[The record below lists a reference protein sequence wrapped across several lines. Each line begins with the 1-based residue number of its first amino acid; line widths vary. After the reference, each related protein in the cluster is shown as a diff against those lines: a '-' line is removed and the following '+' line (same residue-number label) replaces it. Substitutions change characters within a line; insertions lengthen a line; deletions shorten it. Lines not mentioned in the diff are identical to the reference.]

1 MKKSFICIAISLL
14 LTSFCAQAR
23 TYNLADY
30 GVTPTADSLAVRI
43 ARALDIIKRDAAGS
57 PAKVRLPRGTY
68 NLRSTQ
74 APVHE
79 YYITNHDQV
88 VNHPVGIAIEDW
100 QNLTFDGCGSLLLC
114 SGRMLPLSILR
125 CTDVTVQRLSI
136 DFDNPQIAQV
146 TVVNNTADGIT
157 FEPSDEVRWD
167 IDEKGTFY
175 GFGLKWDAK
184 YYGGMAFDGNTHH
197 IVAQT
202 SDMNINLRDCTKSG
216 KQVTAPN
223 WKDQRMVPGT
233 RVALRSYHR
242 PHPGIFLEAN
252 TRTQLKNIKV
262 HYAEGMGVVAQR
274 CTDIHLNHVDVC
286 LPKGKGRYFTTQAD
300 ATHFVQCRG
309 RIVEEN
315 SLYESMMDDAI
326 NVHGVYL
333 RVRERIDSRTVK
345 ACFEHNQSWG
355 YSWGDEGDTV
365 IVVRSATMDQLPWKG
380 IIRSI
385 RPSSG
390 KIAGTKDYVI
400 SFDRDLPAEVTDKEG
415 YGLENLTWTPEVVF
429 RGCTVRNNRA
439 RGALFSS
446 PRYTVCE
453 KNLFDHTSGTAILL
467 CGDCNGWYE
476 SGAVRNLVIR
486 RNRFVNSLTN
496 MFQFTN
502 AVISIYPEIPQ
513 LKAAKTYF
521 HGGTP
526 DAIRIENNVF
536 ETFDHPLIY
545 AKSVDGLVVKG
556 NKVKYNTDF
565 EPFHWNKQS
574 VLMEHCTNT
583 SVQQFPALPASK

>member
-1 MKKSFICIAISLL
+1 MKKTFICLALGLL
-14 LTSFCAQAR
+14 LSSVYAQAR

-30 GVTPTADSLAVRI
+30 GITPGTDSLAIRI
-43 ARALDIIKRDAAGS
+43 ARALDAIKRDAAGQ
-57 PAKVRLPRGTY
+57 PAKVRLSRGTY

-88 VNHPVGIAIEDW
+88 VNHPVGIALEGW
-100 QNLTFDGCGSLLLC
+100 KGLTFDGCGSTLLC
-114 SGRMLPLSILR
+114 SGRMLPLSILH
-125 CTDVTVQRLSI
+125 CTDVKVQRLNI
-136 DFDNPQIAQV
+136 DFDHPQIAQV
-146 TVVNNTADGIT
+146 TIVKNDDNGIT
-157 FEPSDEVRWD
+157 FEPSGEVQWGV
-167 IDEKGTFY
+167 DEKGTFY
-175 GFGLKWDAK
+175 GYGLKWDVK
-184 YYGGMAFDGNTHH
+184 YFTGIAFDGATRH
-197 IVAQT
+197 ILPQT
-202 SDMNINLRDCTKSG
+202 SDLSIDLRSCTTSG
-216 KQVTAPN
+216 NRVTALN
-223 WKDQRMVPGT
+223 WKDPRLVPGT
-233 RVALRSYHR
+233 RVAMRSYQR

-252 TRTQLKNIKV
+252 TRTTLKNIKV

-274 CTDIHLNHVDVC
+274 CTDILLNHVDVC
-286 LPKGKGRYFTTQAD
+286 LPKGKDRYFTTQAD

-309 RIVEEN
+309 TIVEEN
-315 SLYESMMDDAI
+315 SLYEGMMDDAI

-333 RVRERIDSRTVK
+333 RVRQRIDSRTVK
-345 ACFEHNQSWG
+345 ACFEHEQSWG

-385 RPSSG
+385 KPSSG

-400 SFDRDLPAEVTDKEG
+400 SFDRDLPAEVTEKEG
-415 YGLENLTWTPEVVF
+415 YGVENLTWTPKVVF

-446 PRYTVCE
+446 PRTTVCE

-496 MFQFTN
+496 LFQFTN

-513 LKAAKTYF
+513 LKASKTYF

-526 DAIRIENNVF
+526 TAIRIEDNLFV
-536 ETFDHPLIY
+536 TFDHPLIY

-556 NKVKYNTDF
+556 NKVKYNTAF
-565 EPFHWNKQS
+565 TPFHWNKQS
-574 VLMEHCTNT
+574 VLLEHCTRT
-583 SVQQFPALPASK
+583 SVQQFPTLPTSN

>member
-1 MKKSFICIAISLL
+1 MKKAIMCIAFSMLI
-14 LTSFCAQAR
+14 TSFCAQAR

-43 ARALDIIKRDAAGS
+43 ARALDIIKRDAAGT

-79 YYITNHDQV
+79 YYISNHDQV
-88 VNHPVGIAIEDW
+88 KDHPVGIAIEDW
-100 QNLTFDGCGSLLLC
+100 QNLTFDGCGSTLLC
-114 SGRMLPLSILR
+114 SGRMLPISIVR
-125 CTDVTVQRLSI
+125 CSNVAVQQLNI
-136 DFDNPQIAQV
+136 DFDHPQIAQV
-146 TVVNNTADGIT
+146 TITNSTDEGIT
-157 FEPSDEVRWD
+157 FIPSDEVQWSV
-167 IDEKGTFY
+167 DEKGTFY
-175 GFGLKWDAK
+175 GYGLKWEAN
-184 YYGGMAFDGNTHH
+184 YFTGIAFNGEHGY
-197 IVAQT
+197 IVPQT
-202 SDMNINLRDCTKSG
+202 SDLSINLRNCTTSG
-216 KQVTAPN
+216 NQVTAPN
-223 WKDQRMVPGT
+223 WKDSRLVPGT
-233 RVALRSYHR
+233 RVAMRSYHR
-242 PHPGIFLEAN
+242 PHPGIFLEEN
-252 TRTQLKNIKV
+252 TSTLLKNIKV

-274 CTDIHLNHVDVC
+274 CTDIHLSHVDVC
-286 LPKGKGRYFTTQAD
+286 LPKGKRRYFTTQAD

-315 SLYESMMDDAI
+315 SLYEGMMDDAI

-333 RVRERIDSRTVK
+333 RVRERIDSRTVR

-365 IVVRSATMDQLPWKG
+365 IVVRSATMDQLPWRG

-385 RPSSG
+385 KPSSG
-390 KIAGTKDYVI
+390 VIAGTKDYVI
-400 SFDRDLPAEVTDKEG
+400 SFDCDLPAEVTEKEG

-446 PRYTVCE
+446 PRATICE

-513 LKAAKTYF
+513 LKEAKTYF

-526 DAIRIENNVF
+526 SAIRIEDNLF
-536 ETFDHPLIY
+536 DTFDHPLIY

-565 EPFHWNKQS
+565 KPFHWNKQS
-574 VLMEHCTNT
+574 VLMEHCSGT
-583 SVQQFPALPASK
+583 SVQEFPALPATK